1 MTMKLTKM
9 AGAFALTAAL
19 AMTAVPAFA
28 AADATNTD
36 NFKDGGNNT
45 ATATTKVYAEAI
57 NASLNATI
65 PTRVAI
71 VVPATG
77 SGEIKAPSSDVYKI
91 INNTTTNQ
99 VFLRSVEA
107 TPGSFSLS
115 TTTSGSLSN
124 STLAMKLQA
133 GTASFN
139 LTTGTQSP
147 SSAVSIAA
155 NGGELPLALSGT
167 AQIVGQLSAST
178 LESAVMNINYTIGTT
193 AN

>member
-1 MTMKLTKM
+1 MKLTKM

-57 NASLNATI
+57 NAALNATI

-91 INNTTTNQ
+91 VNNTTTNQ
-99 VFLRSVEA
+99 VFLKGVEA
-107 TPGSFSLS
+107 TPGSFALS
-115 TTTSGSLSN
+115 NTTAGILTN

-133 GTASFN
+133 GTWSVD
-139 LTTGTQSP
+139 LTTGAKTPGSG
-147 SSAVSIAA
+147 SAPSIAA
-155 NGGELPLALSGT
+155 NGGELPLALSGN
-167 AQIVGQLSAST
+167 AQIVGTLSASS

-193 AN
+193 A